1 MEEPGAFDKSMLDF
15 HPEQGIKC
23 VRQGQKACTD
33 WGLPLPLFSEL
44 PRRLIL
50 GNSKCTTARKE
61 SGSANP
67 ATRGTKKYVTFFLF
81 WRLLY
86 YAQLLQHAEFVRLLP
101 HFHDLATFDP
111 EEVKTRYRNRPT
123 SRGNAHQLPLLGA
136 P

>member
-1 MEEPGAFDKSMLDF
+1 MSRSKVATPLLTCPLLLI
-15 HPEQGIKC
+15 HPAAE
-23 VRQGQKACTD
+23 KAHSRKFKVHD
-33 WGLPLPLFSEL
+33 GKKGVGLS
-44 PRRLIL
+44 
-50 GNSKCTTARKE
+50 E
-61 SGSANP
+61 SGHARYKEI
-67 ATRGTKKYVTFFLF
+67 RGVFFLF

-111 EEVKTRYRNRPT
+111 EEVKTRYRYRPT